1 MKVMI
6 PVVVDTA
13 INSFFLLHAYI
24 AHEMI
29 LFMVKT
35 SEEMKRLVED
45 YIKITNIKYEDQTE
59 KVREKS
65 KVVEWQFHIGAN
77 VIVSKNANRDDR
89 IQVNVNMR
97 FPPEDAKL
105 LVLKNPSFSKAIMEI
120 SEICTTCGVGHQWM
134 KDKEDII
141 GLAIFSHVDEQIL
154 DRISFHNT
162 WDNVAR
168 VSGHAQKILRANFS
182 GFPTP
187 NTTDDTIDKSMY
199 G

>member
-1 MKVMI
+1 M
-6 PVVVDTA
+6 T
-13 INSFFLLHAYI
+13 
-24 AHEMI
+24 
-29 LFMVKT
+29 KT
-35 SEEMKRLVED
+35 SKEMKKSVED
-45 YIKITNIKYEDQTE
+45 FIKITNIKYEDQTE

-65 KVVEWQFHIGAN
+65 KTVEWQFHIGAN
-77 VIVSKNANRDDR
+77 VIVSKNVNREDR
-89 IQVNVNMR
+89 IQINVNMR

-120 SEICTTCGVGHQWM
+120 SEVCTTCEVGHQWM
-134 KDKEDII
+134 KDKEDIV

-154 DRISFHNT
+154 DRVSFHNT

-182 GFPTP
+182 GFPSP
-187 NTTDDTIDKSMY
+187 NSSSDETIDKSMY